1 MSSLTPNTEYLFRC
15 RAVCSVGKGPVSKDS
30 GPITTLPT
38 SPPGK
43 PQADSNSRDKLI
55 NSASPSVYKLPLKEE
70 AMDIDGCRSYSFGK
84 ESFRRNRTIMVLGA
98 AGSGKSTLINGMIN
112 YIVGVEWK
120 DSFRFKL
127 TDEGQLRS
135 QAESQT
141 SEITVYKVNHQEGF
155 KIPYSLT
162 IVDTPGFGDT
172 RGIERDRAITEQIRS
187 LFSSAEGVSEIDAV
201 YFVTQASLPQLTP
214 TQKYV
219 FDSVLS
225 IFGKDVAEN
234 IQMLVTFADGQR
246 PLVLEA
252 INVSGVPCPKT
263 DAGLPVHFKFNNSAL
278 MGAKSMKNFFT
289 ALDKIPIKT
298 LQMTKEVLKER
309 KQLETAVEDLQLQVK
324 DGLAKLEEIKIINQ
338 KFQEHEAAIFRN
350 ENFEIEVE
358 IIKPKQI
365 QITNE
370 GEYITN
376 CQQCSMT
383 CHYTSEIPEDQEM
396 HRCPAMKDGRCTVC
410 PGKCVWTVHFNQK
423 YRWEYVTVKEKRTLK
438 DLKEKYEQAT
448 QAKLTVQEVIKKQEQ
463 EIANLQ
469 DEIMSLIEESARSIA
484 RLNEIA
490 LRPNPLSTP
499 EYIDLLI
506 EGEKSEAKE
515 GYLARIQSLEAMR
528 EGARIIS
535 KVSKRGK
542 GASSKIQYF
551 PQTTQL
557 LPK

>member
-1 MSSLTPNTEYLFRC
+1 MKNTKIVTSRNALDQEILSAKH
-15 RAVCSVGKGPVSKDS
+15 AVCFAFTLLEDDEPYLSDLSK
-30 GPITTLPT
+30 
-38 SPPGK
+38 
-43 PQADSNSRDKLI
+43 
-55 NSASPSVYKLPLKEE
+55 YLKETPQPE
-70 AMDIDGCRSYSFGK
+70 SPQDITYQTYDVEKAQWSYSFGK
-84 ESFRRNRTIMVLGA
+84 ESFSRNRTIMVLGA

-127 TDEGQLRS
+127 IDEGGLRS

-141 SEITVYKVNHQEGF
+141 SEVTVYKINHQEGF

-162 IVDTPGFGDT
+162 IVDTPGFRNT
-172 RGIERDRAITEQIRS
+172 RGIERDRVITEQIRS

-201 YFVTQASLPQLTP
+201 CFVTQASLSRLTP

-225 IFGKDVAEN
+225 IFGKDVAEK

-246 PLVLEA
+246 PPVLKA
-252 INVSGVPCPKT
+252 VNVSGVPCPKT

-289 ALDKIPIKT
+289 ALDQITTKS

-309 KQLETAVEDLQLQVK
+309 KQLETAVEGLQLQVK
-324 DGLAKLEEIKIINQ
+324 DGLAKLEEIKMTKQ
-338 KFQEHEAAIFRN
+338 KLQKQEADISTN

-365 QITNE
+365 QLTKK

-383 CHYTSEIPEDQEM
+383 CHYPCTIADDQEK
-396 HRCPAMKDGRCTVC
+396 HRCPVMKDGRCTVC

-423 YRWEYVTVKEKRTLK
+423 YRWEYVKVKEKQTLK
-438 DLKEKYEQAT
+438 DMKEKYEQAT
-448 QAKLTVQEVIKKQEQ
+448 QAKLTVQQIIKKQEK

-484 RLNEIA
+484 RLKEIA

-506 EGEKSEAKE
+506 EGEKSENHWLKC
-515 GYLARIQSLEAMR
+515 
-528 EGARIIS
+528 
-535 KVSKRGK
+535 
-542 GASSKIQYF
+542 SSNVF
-551 PQTTQL
+551 
-557 LPK
+557 